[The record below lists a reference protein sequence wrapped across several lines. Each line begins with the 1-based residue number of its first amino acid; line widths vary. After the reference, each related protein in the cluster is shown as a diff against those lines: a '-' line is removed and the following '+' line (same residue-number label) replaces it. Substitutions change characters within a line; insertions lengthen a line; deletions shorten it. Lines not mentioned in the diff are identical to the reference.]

1 MSIKEQVLARLLCAE
16 DALSGEELARQ
27 FGVTRNAVWKAIVAL
42 REEGYEIE
50 AVTNRGYQ
58 LRNADER
65 FGEVAIRKYLNTQS
79 FGQMIETHE
88 EIDSTNTRAKQLA
101 MQGAEHGTLVCAR
114 RQTGGRGRFG
124 RHFHSPED
132 SGIYMSLILRPQ
144 LGAERA
150 VMITSMAAVAVA
162 RAIERLSDVQAQIKW
177 VNDVYIN
184 GRKACGILCEAG
196 LDFESQQLEYA
207 VVGIGVN
214 VAKMEFPEELKSIA
228 TSIGNES
235 DVKVSGMRLIAEIC
249 NEMEK
254 MYPQLAT
261 GTFMQESRARSNVIG
276 RQILV
281 LRGEEQF
288 AAEAVDIDDQGGLI
302 IRTAEGLQTVQSG
315 EISVRWNQ
323 P

>member
-1 MSIKEQVLARLLCAE
+1 MSMKEQVLARLLCAE

-42 REEGYEIE
+42 REDGYEIE

-65 FGEVAIRKYLNTQS
+65 FGEAAIRKYLNTQS
-79 FGQMIETHE
+79 FGQRIEAHE

-114 RQTGGRGRFG
+114 RQTSGRGRFG

-150 VMITSMAAVAVA
+150 VMITSMVAVAVA

-184 GRKACGILCEAG
+184 GRKTCGILCEAG

-249 NEMEK
+249 NEMEQ

-261 GTFMQESRARSNVIG
+261 GAFMPESRARSNVIG

-281 LRGEEQF
+281 LRGDEQF
-288 AAEAVDIDDQGGLI
+288 AAEAVDIDDQGGLV

>member
-1 MSIKEQVLARLLCAE
+1 MSMKEQVLARLLCAE

-42 REEGYEIE
+42 REDGYEIE

-65 FGEVAIRKYLNTQS
+65 FGEAAIRKYLNTQS
-79 FGQMIETHE
+79 FGQRIETHE

-114 RQTGGRGRFG
+114 RQTSGRGRFG

-184 GRKACGILCEAG
+184 GRKTCGILCEAG

-249 NEMEK
+249 NEMEQ

-261 GTFMQESRARSNVIG
+261 GAFMPESRARSNVIG

-281 LRGEEQF
+281 LRGDEQF
-288 AAEAVDIDDQGGLI
+288 AAEAVDIDDQGGLV